1 MYNISWSSPFVRLFK
16 LLFSPLNRLLNFS
29 LLPHTTISHC
39 VNSASIWS
47 FSGPYFPAFGLNTN
61 RYCVSVRIKF
71 ECGKIRTRKT
81 PNTDTLYAV
90 LHAAVFL
97 ASLFVLRAGTILL
110 SSFTLLSN
118 LSGSY
123 RSDITTKLLLLG
135 FYCSAI
141 LV

>member
-1 MYNISWSSPFVRLFK
+1 MYYISWSSQFVPLYK
-16 LLFSPLNRLLNFS
+16 LPLNLSLKFS
-29 LLPHTTISHC
+29 LLPRNVI
-39 VNSASIWS
+39 
-47 FSGPYFPAFGLNTN
+47 
-61 RYCVSVRIKF
+61 
-71 ECGKIRTRKT
+71 
-81 PNTDTLYAV
+81 